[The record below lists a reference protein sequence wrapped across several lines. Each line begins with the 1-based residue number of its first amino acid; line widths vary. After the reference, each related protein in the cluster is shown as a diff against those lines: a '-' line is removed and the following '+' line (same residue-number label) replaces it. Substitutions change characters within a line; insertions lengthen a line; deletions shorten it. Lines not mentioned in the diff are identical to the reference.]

1 MKIKL
6 NHLRLVLRIGLRLD
20 VRVRDFLAPP
30 PGADLALGDI
40 ALGDIAALGD
50 LADLGDIAALGDIAD
65 LGDIAFCDL
74 EASSVAHLW
83 QINSSCSPSPRV
95 V

>member
-1 MKIKL
+1 MVRESFKFIVFVASCFNFALCVYMKIKL
-6 NHLRLVLRIGLRLD
+6 NHLRLVLRIGLRLV

-40 ALGDIAALGD
+40 A
-50 LADLGDIAALGDIAD
+50 ALGDIT
-65 LGDIAFCDL
+65 FCDL
-74 EASSVAHLW
+74 EASSAAHLW